1 MGRQL
6 QKKKNKSSI
15 PKKSKHKNP
24 RIFKVR
30 PSGNALIAANWFAP
44 LSRAFLPSLL
54 PSEIEFNRL
63 TKWCRDRK
71 QTLSQNYRRLGLVSK
86 LGKPTGGVEKVFPTS
101 SFSAAAQKQQQRRGS
116 DEGGGKKEGKKKK
129 KLAPGEGRIIRDEE
143 GKVIQVIYGK
153 SAEEAL
159 DSDSDSDEAGQ
170 EEEEFMG
177 CAGGVGEMGIVK
189 ELEAQAAV
197 GERKNRK
204 TLCPGE
210 MDWISRLV
218 EKYGE
223 DGYEG
228 MVRDRKLNVYQ
239 QTLGDIRR
247 RVAIWKRQRAEEKE
261 GEREVGGV
269 GA

>member
-1 MGRQL
+1 M
-6 QKKKNKSSI
+6 
-15 PKKSKHKNP
+15 
-24 RIFKVR
+24 
-30 PSGNALIAANWFAP
+30 
-44 LSRAFLPSLL
+44 
-54 PSEIEFNRL
+54 
-63 TKWCRDRK
+63 WCRDRK
-71 QTLSQNYRRLGLVSK
+71 QTLSQNYRRLGLVSR
-86 LGKPTGGVEKVFPTS
+86 LGKSTGGVEKSV
-101 SFSAAAQKQQQRRGS
+101 SAAAQRKGP
-116 DEGGGKKEGKKKK
+116 DGGGKKKGEKKK
-129 KLAPGEGRIIRDEE
+129 KLAPGEARIIRDEE

-159 DSDSDSDEAGQ
+159 DSDSDSDSDEAEQG
-170 EEEEFMG
+170 EEEFTG
-177 CAGGVGEMGIVK
+177 CAGGRGEMGIVK
-189 ELEAQAAV
+189 RLEAQAAI

-247 RVAIWKRQRAEEKE
+247 RVAIWKKQRAGEKE
-261 GEREVGGV
+261 GEGRREGGEVG
-269 GA
+269 A